1 MATIKNKKV
10 ECFESA
16 LIREIETS
24 AFKLFMVANLQ
35 IRPCTTQNQMQF
47 YCRTW
52 QEPCDF
58 SESQGFICYLLSA
71 SPFVIVLAW
80 GSKKDSAATASSIV
94 SKGGSWSLY
103 VTLTA
108 LAASSAC
115 RWVSAVKINNFKFC
129 SMNLEVFRY

>member
-47 YCRTW
+47 YCT
-52 QEPCDF
+52 
-58 SESQGFICYLLSA
+58 
-71 SPFVIVLAW
+71 
-80 GSKKDSAATASSIV
+80 T
-94 SKGGSWSLY
+94 
-103 VTLTA
+103 
-108 LAASSAC
+108 
-115 RWVSAVKINNFKFC
+115 
-129 SMNLEVFRY
+129 